1 MKILGID
8 YGKAKVGLALADDNV
23 KLAYPLS
30 VLRFKERS
38 DLEEKIKAVVEK
50 EEVEKVVIGLPE
62 GVFRREIEDFGAR
75 LKRKLNIP
83 IVFWDETLTTKEAQT
98 LSIEAGIKRKKRK
111 SLEDAYAASII
122 LESYLESKG

>member
-50 EEVEKVVIGLPE
+50 EEIEKVVIGLSE
-62 GVFRREIEDFGAR
+62 GVFRREIEGFGAA
-75 LKRKLNIP
+75 LKKKLNIP
-83 IVFWDETLTTKEAQT
+83 VVFWDETLTTKEAQT

-111 SLEDAYAASII
+111 ALEDAYAASII